1 MQSTLNNPSLHGGAQ
16 GGEDSQKHN
25 AHSKRI
31 CFRACSHLPCSIQ
44 GYRISSLDVIERWS
58 LCYHLGCV
66 VTCLAK
72 VGLEQSNQSPQ
83 LEQARLKQTRLEQ
96 TRLEHTRLEQTRLED
111 LKKAEWY
118 LARELSLPQKCH
130 MTTIG
135 EQPFTTEAVL
145 EDWQLSSPESFH
157 LSEALY
163 HIKASKSPSMREES
177 LREALKHLSAEIAA
191 EIQTLKG
198 AIGRTKNKQVTCFE
212 VSKSSPTSVAD
223 STTMREQPGKQTTNG
238 QIGENE

>member
-1 MQSTLNNPSLHGGAQ
+1 MKSTLNNPSFRGGVQ
-16 GGEDSQKHN
+16 GVEDSQKHN

-66 VTCLAK
+66 VTYLAK
-72 VGLEQSNQSPQ
+72 VGLEQSNKSL
-83 LEQARLKQTRLEQ
+83 LENWK
-96 TRLEHTRLEQTRLED
+96 LED

-130 MTTIG
+130 LTSIG
-135 EQPFTTEAVL
+135 EQPFTTEAIL

-191 EIQTLKG
+191 EIGTLKRG
-198 AIGRTKNKQVTCFE
+198 INGTMRKQVPCFE
-212 VSKSSPTSVAD
+212 VSKSSPTNVANSGGMD
-223 STTMREQPGKQTTNG
+223 QACTRVGEGEQTTNEDK
-238 QIGENE
+238 GENE

>member
-44 GYRISSLDVIERWS
+44 GCRISSLDVIERWS

-83 LEQARLKQTRLEQ
+83 LERAHLEQ
-96 TRLEHTRLEQTRLED
+96 TRLEQTRLED

-198 AIGRTKNKQVTCFE
+198 GISGTKNKQVPCFE

-223 STTMREQPGKQTTNG
+223 STTRKEQPGKQTTNG

>member
-1 MQSTLNNPSLHGGAQ
+1 MQSTLNNKTDPRLGADTD
-16 GGEDSQKHN
+16 GLGDTQKYN
-25 AHSKRI
+25 SHSKRI

-44 GYRISSLDVIERWS
+44 GYKISSLDVIERWS

-72 VGLEQSNQSPQ
+72 VGLEQSNKSP
-83 LEQARLKQTRLEQ
+83 LENYK
-96 TRLEHTRLEQTRLED
+96 LEQTRLED

-130 MTTIG
+130 LTTIG
-135 EQPFTTEAVL
+135 EQPFTIEAVL

-191 EIQTLKG
+191 EIETLKG
-198 AIGRTKNKQVTCFE
+198 GINGTRNKQIPCFE
-212 VSKSSPTSVAD
+212 VSKSLPTSVVN
-223 STTMREQPGKQTTNG
+223 SGNTVEHPRGQTTNEER
-238 QIGENE
+238 GENE

>member
-1 MQSTLNNPSLHGGAQ
+1 VKSTLNNKT
-16 GGEDSQKHN
+16 EN
-25 AHSKRI
+25 AHGVKDTQTRNPPPKRL

-72 VGLEQSNQSPQ
+72 VGLEQSNKSP
-83 LEQARLKQTRLEQ
+83 LENWKI
-96 TRLEHTRLEQTRLED
+96 ED

-130 MTTIG
+130 LTTIG

-145 EDWQLSSPESFH
+145 EDWQLSSSFH

-198 AIGRTKNKQVTCFE
+198 SINGTTRKQDHCFE
-212 VSKSSPTSVAD
+212 VLKYPSPMSVVHSGSKIPSQEDQQACP
-223 STTMREQPGKQTTNG
+223 REGGGEQTTNEER
-238 QIGENE
+238 GENE

>member
-1 MQSTLNNPSLHGGAQ
+1 MQSMLNNPRLGADTQ
-16 GGEDSQKHN
+16 GAEDTQKHN
-25 AHSKRI
+25 THSKRI

-44 GYRISSLDVIERWS
+44 GYKISSLDVIERWS

-72 VGLEQSNQSPQ
+72 VGLEQSNKSP
-83 LEQARLKQTRLEQ
+83 LENCK
-96 TRLEHTRLEQTRLED
+96 LED

-130 MTTIG
+130 LTTIG
-135 EQPFTTEAVL
+135 EQPFTIEAVL

-191 EIQTLKG
+191 EIETLKG
-198 AIGRTKNKQVTCFE
+198 GINGTRNKQIPCFE
-212 VSKSSPTSVAD
+212 VSKPLPTGVVNLE
-223 STTMREQPGKQTTNG
+223 TKEQACPRVGGGEQTTNEER
-238 QIGENE
+238 GENK

>member
-1 MQSTLNNPSLHGGAQ
+1 MQSTLNNPGLHGGAQ
-16 GGEDSQKHN
+16 EIEDSQKHN

-72 VGLEQSNQSPQ
+72 VGLEQSNQSPR
-83 LEQARLKQTRLEQ
+83 LEQA
-96 TRLEHTRLEQTRLED
+96 RLEQTRLED
-111 LKKAEWY
+111 LKKAQWY
-118 LARELSLPQKCH
+118 LARELSLPQRCH

-191 EIQTLKG
+191 EIDTLKG
-198 AIGRTKNKQVTCFE
+198 GINRTTHKQVPCFE
-212 VSKSSPTSVAD
+212 VSKSLSTSIVTLGIKEQACPRAGG
-223 STTMREQPGKQTTNG
+223 REQTTNEER
-238 QIGENE
+238 GENA

>member
-72 VGLEQSNQSPQ
+72 VGLEQSNQSPV
-83 LEQARLKQTRLEQ
+83 ENCKI
-96 TRLEHTRLEQTRLED
+96 ED

-130 MTTIG
+130 LAAIG

-145 EDWQLSSPESFH
+145 EDWQLSSSFH

-191 EIQTLKG
+191 EIQALKG
-198 AIGRTKNKQVTCFE
+198 GISEAPRKQEPCFE
-212 VSKSSPTSVAD
+212 FSKYSSTKVEEPELATSEGGENR
-223 STTMREQPGKQTTNG
+223 MEQLEEQITNEER
-238 QIGENE
+238 GENE

>member
-1 MQSTLNNPSLHGGAQ
+1 MKSTLSSKTAPHLPATPNGSAVADR
-16 GGEDSQKHN
+16 EDAHEVKDTQKHN
-25 AHSKRI
+25 FYPKRI

-72 VGLEQSNQSPQ
+72 VGLEQSNQSP
-83 LEQARLKQTRLEQ
+83 LENWK
-96 TRLEHTRLEQTRLED
+96 LED

-118 LARELSLPQKCH
+118 LARELSLSQKCH
-130 MTTIG
+130 LTSIG

-145 EDWQLSSPESFH
+145 EDWHLSSPESFH
-157 LSEALY
+157 LSEAVY

-191 EIQTLKG
+191 EIETLKG
-198 AIGRTKNKQVTCFE
+198 SISGTTRKQAPCFE
-212 VSKSSPTSVAD
+212 VSKPLPTSLANSGGSD
-223 STTMREQPGKQTTNG
+223 QACAHGREQTTNE
-238 QIGENE
+238 QRGENE

>member
-1 MQSTLNNPSLHGGAQ
+1 MKPTLNAKTEQTQGAQ
-16 GGEDSQKHN
+16 GSQMPYPRP
-25 AHSKRI
+25 KRL
-31 CFRACSHLPCSIQ
+31 CFRTCSHLPCSIQ
-44 GYRISSLDVIERWS
+44 GYRISSLDVIERWA

-72 VGLEQSNQSPQ
+72 VGLEQSSQSP
-83 LEQARLKQTRLEQ
+83 LENWK
-96 TRLEHTRLEQTRLED
+96 LED

-130 MTTIG
+130 VAMIG
-135 EQPFTTEAVL
+135 EQPFTTDAVL
-145 EDWQLSSPESFH
+145 EDWGLSPSFH

-191 EIQTLKG
+191 EIEILKG
-198 AIGRTKNKQVTCFE
+198 GINRTTTKTDHCFE
-212 VSKSSPTSVAD
+212 VSRYSPLTNAWRPRNRGQESGSRISSQENQQACPH
-223 STTMREQPGKQTTNG
+223 EGGGEQTTSEER
-238 QIGENE
+238 GENE

>member
-1 MQSTLNNPSLHGGAQ
+1 MQPTLNTKTENTHGTKDTQMRNPPP
-16 GGEDSQKHN
+16 
-25 AHSKRI
+25 KRL

-44 GYRISSLDVIERWS
+44 GYKISSLDVIERWS

-72 VGLEQSNQSPQ
+72 IGLEQSGQSP
-83 LEQARLKQTRLEQ
+83 LENWAIEQ
-96 TRLEHTRLEQTRLED
+96 VRLED

-130 MTTIG
+130 LATIG

-145 EDWQLSSPESFH
+145 EDWRLSSSFH

-177 LREALKHLSAEIAA
+177 LREALKHLSAEVAA
-191 EIQTLKG
+191 EIRALKG
-198 AIGRTKNKQVTCFE
+198 DINETTHKQDHCFE
-212 VSKSSPTSVAD
+212 VFKHSSAKA
-223 STTMREQPGKQTTNG
+223 GKAG
-238 QIGENE
+238 